1 MPLADGGNSLAVV
14 PWPAEAARRVALAA
28 EGSPRLLVLDEGT
41 SPPPLLDCL
50 EDWVHAPVD
59 EGEMHARL
67 EALRLRVSCHRQV
80 VPELDEEG
88 FLRFGT
94 RQVYLPPVEAR
105 LAEAL
110 LGRFGRVVGGASLMR
125 AGWPGEAPSR
135 GKLDVRIHRLR
146 RRLAPMGLVVTTV
159 RQRGWMLAP
168 ADEPGAA
175 GDPPEVDV
183 RREADAPE
191 AAPGVRGVP
200 GATGFIRTSPS

>member
-1 MPLADGGNSLAVV
+1 MSQEVPNGGNSLAVV

-41 SPPPLLDCL
+41 HPPPLLDCL

-59 EGEMHARL
+59 EREMHARL
-67 EALRLRVSCHRQV
+67 EALRLRVRCHRLF

-88 FLRFGT
+88 FLHFGP

-110 LGRFGRVVGGASLMR
+110 LARYGRVVGAASLMR
-125 AGWPGEAPSR
+125 AGWPGQTASR

-146 RRLAPMGLVVTTV
+146 RRLAPLGLVVRTV

-168 ADEPGAA
+168 TEASDISEVEGGLQTDVAVLKH
-175 GDPPEVDV
+175 GWDDGETPPL
-183 RREADAPE
+183 
-191 AAPGVRGVP
+191 
-200 GATGFIRTSPS
+200 

>member
-28 EGSPRLLVLDEGT
+28 EGSPRLLVLDQGT

-50 EDWVHAPVD
+50 EDWVRAPVD
-59 EGEMHARL
+59 EAEMHARL

-146 RRLAPMGLVVTTV
+146 RRLAPLGLVVTTV

-168 ADEPGAA
+168 ADEPGS
-175 GDPPEVDV
+175 
-183 RREADAPE
+183 
-191 AAPGVRGVP
+191 
-200 GATGFIRTSPS
+200 TIRTSPS